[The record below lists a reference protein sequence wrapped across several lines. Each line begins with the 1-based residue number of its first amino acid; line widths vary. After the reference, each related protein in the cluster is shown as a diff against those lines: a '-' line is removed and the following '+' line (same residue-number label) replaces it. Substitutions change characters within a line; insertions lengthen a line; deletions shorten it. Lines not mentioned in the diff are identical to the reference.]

1 MSNIKRKGED
11 GAYTSMQPNQKRK
24 KSADKYGNIDEA
36 SLTWFRNVRE
46 SKVSINGIILMGKLE
61 QLSIGMHVKTPS
73 RTWLQ
78 KWELHHN
85 IAYVKLHGEAGSA
98 DVTAADKWINIGIPR
113 ILADYEE
120 KDIHNAD
127 ETGLYYKC
135 LPTFTFDIIKKHND
149 SDLKWT
155 NQELPYC

>member
-1 MSNIKRKGED
+1 MC
-11 GAYTSMQPNQKRK
+11 
-24 KSADKYGNIDEA
+24 
-36 SLTWFRNVRE
+36 VE